1 MEAVSSHAPRR
12 LDSALQFW
20 PKVADEKT
28 RTPRVSGSFVTG
40 PSNTIRAMFRSLH
53 FLLPAVLLVTGCRTV
68 HLSDASRDWIHV
80 VSVGEH
86 VVEEG
91 SFSGSLID
99 LPTRGE
105 MYYLFWFTIPIG
117 VIYDLID
124 SSENARR
131 RSEALAQQMRQ
142 ADVHVGDIMR
152 RQFMSRLSKEEVFDA
167 VLESGG
173 DARFRLEV
181 EYGLADRMGL
191 RGWKPWV
198 EVEVTLLDLEGEVLW
213 RKAEK
218 ISDGDPNLPE
228 FVWPFSKPERLR
240 RAYAKAARMAAARL
254 VEHLK
259 GAG

>member
-1 MEAVSSHAPRR
+1 MAYRILCSFVFV
-12 LDSALQFW
+12 AL
-20 PKVADEKT
+20 
-28 RTPRVSGSFVTG
+28 FVTG
-40 PSNTIRAMFRSLH
+40 CH
-53 FLLPAVLLVTGCRTV
+53 TV
-68 HLSDASRDWIHV
+68 RLSDSTRNSIHV
-80 VSVGEH
+80 VSVSER

-91 SFSGSLID
+91 SFSGALID

-105 MYYLFWFTIPIG
+105 MYYVFWFTIPVG
-117 VIYDLID
+117 LIYDLVD
-124 SSENARR
+124 WSENARR
-131 RSEALAQQMRQ
+131 RSAALAQQMRQ
-142 ADVHVGDIMR
+142 ADVRVGDIMR
-152 RQFMSRLSKEEVFDA
+152 QQFISRLSKEEVFES

-191 RGWKPWV
+191 RGWKPWI
-198 EVEVTLLDLEGEVLW
+198 EVEGTLLDSEGEVLW
-213 RKAEK
+213 RKSEK

-240 RAYAKAARMAAARL
+240 RAYAKAARMAAVRL